1 METQQNVSTAF
12 AVMAFATTA
21 ATVAVAASMAATND
35 HINTTDADAKQ
46 AQSDVYAIIA
56 IASVVILW
64 ALRHREPLGRMS
76 WIPTILLIVPLAL
89 SVDIKYRR
97 QQYITNT
104 DSQCETLINGGG
116 TKRRGP
122 RVRAQHRIKCDAYA
136 VENAEGKN
144 LNVCHFKNPTG
155 KNPVYGDTR
164 EGGLGCWARGGYIYD
179 EPPINA
185 LITLSVLAF
194 LFMLIGCAT
203 GASM

>member
-12 AVMAFATTA
+12 ALMAFATTA

-46 AQSDVYAIIA
+46 AQSDAYAIIA

-76 WIPTILLIVPLAL
+76 WVPTILLIIPLAL

-104 DSQCETLINGGG
+104 DSKCETLIKGGA

-144 LNVCHFKNPTG
+144 LNVCHFKIPTG

-164 EGGLGCWARGGYIYD
+164 AGLGCWARGGYIYD

-185 LITLSVLAF
+185 LVTLSLLAF